1 MSTTSAKRRPLGR
14 SARVRLFWASGA
26 LAALV
31 IIVAMVPAV
40 AAATRG
46 LQHHTVYVQKN
57 LVSDLNGVAR
67 ITDPNLVN
75 PWGLAAGPSTPLWI
89 ADNGTD
95 VSTLYSGGVHES
107 IPKILP
113 LVVAIPGGA
122 PSGLVFN
129 ATTDFVIHS
138 GAVSAPAKFIF
149 DSEAGVIAAWSPLV
163 PPSSPAQAKFTSPDG
178 AVFKGLAIAST
189 SGGSFLYATDFHNGV
204 IDVFDKNFNKVTLS
218 GTFTDSKIPAG
229 FAPFGIQLLNG
240 RLYVTYAK
248 QDADKHD
255 DVAGPGNGFVDVYG
269 TSGHLLHR
277 LISHGDLNSP
287 WGLAIPPN
295 GFGVFS
301 HDLLVG
307 NFGDG
312 AIHVYDPNTGALRGQ
327 LMNRDGNPILIDSL
341 WGLRFGNGVI
351 GTRRTLLFTAGIG
364 GEGHGL
370 FGEIF
375 AADH

>member
-1 MSTTSAKRRPLGR
+1 MSSASTRRLSERRPKRRL
-14 SARVRLFWASGA
+14 SWALRALVA
-26 LAALV
+26 LAIV
-31 IIVAMVPAV
+31 IAMVPAV
-40 AAATRG
+40 AAAARA
-46 LQHHTVYVQKN
+46 LNHHTVYVQEN
-57 LVSDLNGVAR
+57 LISDLNGVAR

-95 VSTLYSGGVHES
+95 VSTLYTGGVHES

-122 PSGLVFN
+122 PTGLVFN

-138 GAVSAPAKFIF
+138 GAASAPAKFIF
-149 DSEAGVIAAWSPLV
+149 DSEAGKIVAWSPVV
-163 PPSSPAQAKFTSPDG
+163 PPLTSGQVKFSSPDG

-204 IDVFDKNFNKVTLS
+204 VDVFDKNFNMVTLS
-218 GTFTDSKIPAG
+218 GHFTDPNIPAG

-240 RLYVTYAK
+240 RLFVTYAK
-248 QDADKHD
+248 QDAAKHD
-255 DVAGPGNGFVDVYG
+255 DVSGPGNGFVDVYN
-269 TSGHLLHR
+269 TSGHLVRR
-277 LISHGDLNSP
+277 LISKGDLNSP
-287 WGLAIPPN
+287 WGLVMAPI
-295 GFGVFS
+295 GFGMFT

-312 AIHVYDPNTGALRGQ
+312 AIHAYDPKTGALLGP
-327 LMNRDGNPILIDSL
+327 LMNHDGNPIVIDSL

-375 AADH
+375 AATH